1 MNRLRTNTVIH
12 LIVISV
18 LLVGVSS
25 CNQEKR
31 ALKKEYRVYHR
42 ASMKSQREL
51 AEWLSTQP
59 QEVVDEFKRNYVYSK
74 EEIDSLLAPI
84 RDTAIHN

>member
-1 MNRLRTNTVIH
+1 MNKIKTINSFK
-12 LIVISV
+12 LIVISIF
-18 LLVGVSS
+18 LVGVSS

-31 ALKKEYRVYHR
+31 ALKKEYRIYHR

-59 QEVVDEFKRNYVYSK
+59 QEVVDEFKRNYVFTK
-74 EEIDSLLAPI
+74 GAIDSLI
-84 RDTAIHN
+84 NSIKDTTIQK

>member
-1 MNRLRTNTVIH
+1 MNKIKTINSFK
-12 LIVISV
+12 LIVISIF
-18 LLVGVSS
+18 LVGVSS

-31 ALKKEYRVYHR
+31 ALKKEYRIYHR

-59 QEVVDEFKRNYVYSK
+59 QEVVDELKRNYVFTK
-74 EEIDSLLAPI
+74 GEIDSLI
-84 RDTAIHN
+84 NSIKDTTIQK

>member
-1 MNRLRTNTVIH
+1 MNRNKTITAFIFL
-12 LIVISV
+12 LICG
-18 LLVGVSS
+18 LYLTTTS

-31 ALKKEYRVYHR
+31 ALKKEYRTYHR

-59 QEVVDEFKRNYVYSK
+59 QEVVDEFKRKYVYSK

>member
-1 MNRLRTNTVIH
+1 MNKIKIINGFK
-12 LIVISV
+12 LIVISIF
-18 LLVGVSS
+18 LVGVSS

-42 ASMKSQREL
+42 NSLNSQREL
-51 AEWLSTQP
+51 AEWLSNQP

-74 EEIDSLLAPI
+74 AEIDSLLAPI
-84 RDTAIHN
+84 RDTAVRN

>member
-1 MNRLRTNTVIH
+1 
-12 LIVISV
+12 
-18 LLVGVSS
+18 
-25 CNQEKR
+25 
-31 ALKKEYRVYHR
+31 
-42 ASMKSQREL
+42 MKSQREL

>member
-1 MNRLRTNTVIH
+1 MNKIKTITSFK

-51 AEWLSTQP
+51 AEWLSNQP
-59 QEVVDEFKRNYVYSK
+59 QEVVDEFKRKYVYSK

-84 RDTAIHN
+84 RDTVLHN

>member
-1 MNRLRTNTVIH
+1 MNRLRANTVIH

-18 LLVGVSS
+18 FLVGVSS

-42 ASMKSQREL
+42 ASLKSQREL
-51 AEWLSTQP
+51 ADWLSTQP